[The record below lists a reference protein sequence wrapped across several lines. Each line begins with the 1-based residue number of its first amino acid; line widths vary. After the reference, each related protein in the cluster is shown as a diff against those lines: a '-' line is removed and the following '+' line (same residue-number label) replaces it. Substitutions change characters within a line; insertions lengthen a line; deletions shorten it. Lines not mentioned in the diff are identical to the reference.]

1 MSRIMTI
8 LGFLLL
14 AGVLLYVLAMGF
26 GLTRSFKHHKSSV
39 KTQVITDFEYPD
51 DDLQWNTGGYVKM
64 EEATENKT
72 HGKYCAK
79 LTFLLENQFFPV
91 PTPMAPSQST
101 TSTTPWQPEISLDT
115 TSVTQLKVYE
125 WQEYAD
131 LKMDAFNPQ
140 DQPLTYHIQ
149 VADSHANLYETS
161 GPLLPK
167 KASPI
172 SVSLDGLIQQRLDLT
187 NIRSL
192 RFWVDT
198 QGFTQPVVVY
208 LDYIRLEG
216 DATAPKP
223 NPTPVPQK

>member
-101 TSTTPWQPEISLDT
+101 T
-115 TSVTQLKVYE
+115 
-125 WQEYAD
+125 
-131 LKMDAFNPQ
+131 
-140 DQPLTYHIQ
+140 
-149 VADSHANLYETS
+149 
-161 GPLLPK
+161 
-167 KASPI
+167 
-172 SVSLDGLIQQRLDLT
+172 
-187 NIRSL
+187 
-192 RFWVDT
+192 
-198 QGFTQPVVVY
+198 
-208 LDYIRLEG
+208 
-216 DATAPKP
+216 
-223 NPTPVPQK
+223 

>member
-1 MSRIMTI
+1 MRRMMTI
-8 LGFLLL
+8 LGVLLL
-14 AGVLLYVLAMGF
+14 AAVLLYVLAMGF
-26 GLTRSFKHHKSSV
+26 GLTGGFKRHKNTV
-39 KTQVITDFEYPD
+39 KNQIITDFEYPD
-51 DDLQWNTGGYVKM
+51 DDLQWDTGGYVNM
-64 EEATENKT
+64 EKATENKT

-79 LTFLLENQFFPV
+79 ITFLLESQFFPA
-91 PTPMAPSQST
+91 PTPMAPSEGPT
-101 TSTTPWQPEISLDT
+101 PTSTWQPEIALDT

-125 WQEYAD
+125 WQEYTD

-149 VADSHANLYETS
+149 VADSHANIYETS

-167 KASPI
+167 KASPL
-172 SVSLDGLIQQRLDLT
+172 SVPLDNLIQARLDLT

-198 QGFTQPVVVY
+198 QGFSQPVVVY

-216 DATAPKP
+216 DSSLPKAAPV
-223 NPTPVPQK
+223 PTPHK